1 MFLVNDGF
9 HAGQYTIRPM
19 DPMAQ
24 WEQAMTFLGLTGGR
38 CLRRRGSWK
47 PGWVCFGEP

>member
-1 MFLVNDGF
+1 MPTSIWLFLVNDGF

-24 WEQAMTFLGLTGGR
+24 WEQGYDF
-38 CLRRRGSWK
+38 
-47 PGWVCFGEP
+47 FGAYWREVFKGKG